1 MVIGHQP
8 SGFKTAIDLRA
19 RTVYQHQTHTQT
31 VQQHQ
36 VVDDIAKVGV
46 RYTVAGEHDDKGAVA
61 VGIDVGRRVTQPVNV
76 IVHNQSL

>member
-1 MVIGHQP
+1 MVIGHQAT
-8 SGFKTAIDLRA
+8 GFKAAIDLRA
-19 RTVYQHQTHTQT
+19 RTVNQHQTHAQA

-46 RYTVAGEHDDKGAVA
+46 RHAVAGEHDDKGAVA
-61 VGIDVGRRVTQPVNV
+61 VGIDVGRCVTKPVNV